1 MNDRR
6 RRIFWFAAL
15 YVAGLVAFLLAT
27 TVIKASLKLL
37 R

>member
-1 MNDRR
+1 MNERR

-15 YVAGLVAFLLAT
+15 YVAGLVTFLLVT
-27 TVIKASLKLL
+27 TVTKASLKLL

>member
-1 MNDRR
+1 MKERS

-15 YVAGLVAFLLAT
+15 YVAGLATFLLIT
-27 TVIKASLKLL
+27 TVIKASLELL

>member
-1 MNDRR
+1 MKERP

-15 YVAGLVAFLLAT
+15 YVAGLVTFLLIT
-27 TVIKASLKLL
+27 TVIKASLRLL